1 MPIHHIDIHIMNM
14 MHYGRNI
21 SVAEVN
27 GSSTPSAD
35 EIEKSKL
42 KYVYNV
48 DDVIEKVYYPNNK
61 SDKLKGIKF
70 NYNKDKWIVSI
81 EGLFSGDEACK
92 IREYIYQN
100 DGKIKTIKD
109 YNNFMDKSSNY
120 IQREYEYDI
129 FDRVISMKY
138 FSNLAV
144 DNILEMYNYKYDKNS
159 HVVYKK
165 EVFNYSNN
173 KKDEETTYEY
183 NNLNQLKKSEKKD
196 NLTYK
201 TTLSTYEYDKLGN
214 RTYEGVTTK
223 YTAANTDEKLE
234 GNFHYNSY
242 NKLNQLISSY
252 EVECISRNSNKDIP

>member
-1 MPIHHIDIHIMNM
+1 
-14 MHYGRNI
+14 
-21 SVAEVN
+21 
-27 GSSTPSAD
+27 
-35 EIEKSKL
+35 
-42 KYVYNV
+42 
-48 DDVIEKVYYPNNK
+48 
-61 SDKLKGIKF
+61 
-70 NYNKDKWIVSI
+70 
-81 EGLFSGDEACK
+81 
-92 IREYIYQN
+92 
-100 DGKIKTIKD
+100 
-109 YNNFMDKSSNY
+109 
-120 IQREYEYDI
+120 
-129 FDRVISMKY
+129 MKY

-252 EVECISRNSNKDIP
+252 EVESSQGTATKTYHKTYKYDKKGNKIAEVDEKRGENSTFTYNVDNQLIDVSIKKNGKDKYRQHNEYNGSGQRIKKIDTTVSDTEEKTETINYYYEGSLLLYTTNEKSEYCWRCK